1 MMYIFKMMLKIILFC
16 LCMVACNDKDNE
28 YSVIPPEQESDV
40 PQNYTELMIFLL
52 YMNRK
57 QNIEEILCR

>member
-40 PQNYTELMIFLL
+40 PQNYTELMNKTVNVPTI
-52 YMNRK
+52 Y
-57 QNIEEILCR
+57 